1 MKKKETKDIQ
11 FINQPYYP
19 GGQDAI
25 TAFVREN
32 MKYPEAA
39 LKNKTE
45 GTVVLRYDIN
55 HKGKVTD
62 AKVLPS
68 LGHGCD
74 EEAIRLI
81 KQLEFIA
88 PKNRGGKVLFHKT
101 IQIHFKLPTQKQTV
115 NPQPTNPQP
124 LQINY
129 QITTNQNPGDSAG
142 KDKGGNYHYSIKM
155 S

>member
-11 FINQPYYP
+11 FIKQPYYP

-25 TAFVREN
+25 TEFVRKN

-39 LKNKTE
+39 LKNKKE

-62 AKVLPS
+62 AKVLTS

-88 PKNRGGKVLFHKT
+88 PKNRKGKVIFHKT
-101 IQIHFKLPTQKQTV
+101 IQIHFKLPTPKQVT
-115 NPQPTNPQP
+115 NSQQANPQP

-129 QITTNQNPGDSAG
+129 QVTSNLKENSS
-142 KDKGGNYHYSIKM
+142 KNLHGGSYNYSINI

>member
-11 FINQPYYP
+11 FIKQPYYP

-32 MKYPEAA
+32 MKYPETA

-62 AKVLPS
+62 AKVLLS
-68 LGHGCD
+68 LD
-74 EEAIRLI
+74 TDAMR
-81 KQLEFIA
+81 KQS
-88 PKNRGGKVLFHKT
+88 
-101 IQIHFKLPTQKQTV
+101 
-115 NPQPTNPQP
+115 
-124 LQINY
+124 
-129 QITTNQNPGDSAG
+129 D
-142 KDKGGNYHYSIKM
+142 
-155 S
+155 